1 MLIIYSK
8 RTQICLGKM
17 SFPFCLGKKPSSSCG
32 SLLCVSFTA
41 HTEHFTSHT
50 SGRQMCCS
58 RDLGG
63 GSPQHQV
70 SICNPLDIL
79 PFNSVPTLTRDSVR
93 SHRSRTQSHVLATS
107 YPNPQEHFSCQSQ
120 SQTGTSDQPAL
131 NWRFNAENQDP
142 LLGFY

>member
-1 MLIIYSK
+1 MF
-8 RTQICLGKM
+8 RENV
-17 SFPFCLGKKPSSSCG
+17 F
-32 SLLCVSFTA
+32 SLLCREKTQLFLWVSLLRVSFTA
-41 HTEHFTSHT
+41 HTALHFSY
-50 SGRQMCCS
+50 SGRQICCS
-58 RDLGG
+58 RYLGG

-93 SHRSRTQSHVLATS
+93 SHRSRTQSHVVATS
-107 YPNPQEHFSCQSQ
+107 SPNPQEHFSCQSK
-120 SQTGTSDQPAL
+120 SQTSTSDQPAL